1 MVFTDRRIYN
11 KLKKLLDNKY
21 ENKYEIK
28 KLKDISQNDIGLIR
42 ILISVN
48 SDMKCFLSFKEK
60 SEEEEYE
67 YLKNSLTYNECF
79 DTLLGNE
86 VIKLK

>member
-1 MVFTDRRIYN
+1 MAITDRRIYN

-42 ILISVN
+42 ILLSTN
-48 SDMKCFLSFKEK
+48 SDMKCFFIIQRK
-60 SEEEEYE
+60 
-67 YLKNSLTYNECF
+67 
-79 DTLLGNE
+79 
-86 VIKLK
+86 I

>member
-1 MVFTDRRIYN
+1 MEFTDGRIYN
-11 KLKKLLDNKY
+11 KFKKLLD
-21 ENKYEIK
+21 NKYEIK

-42 ILISVN
+42 ILLSVN
-48 SDMKCFLSFKEK
+48 SDMKYFLLYKEK

-67 YLKNSLTYNECF
+67 FLKNSLTYNECF
-79 DTLLGNE
+79 NTLLGNE

>member
-1 MVFTDRRIYN
+1 MAITGRRIYN

-42 ILISVN
+42 ILLSVN
-48 SDMKCFLSFKEK
+48 SDMKYFLLYKEK

-67 YLKNSLTYNECF
+67 FLKNSLTYNECF
-79 DTLLGNE
+79 NTLLGNE